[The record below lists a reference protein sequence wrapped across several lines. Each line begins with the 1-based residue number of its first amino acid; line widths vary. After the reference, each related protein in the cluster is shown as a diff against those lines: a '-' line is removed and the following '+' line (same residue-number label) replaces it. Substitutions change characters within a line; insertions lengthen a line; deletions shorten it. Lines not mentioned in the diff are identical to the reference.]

1 MSEPASTPR
10 PPAPTGIDWRTLH
23 IWQIQPLRDIMLI
36 AAVLG
41 VAYLGYL
48 LSIVTVPLLL
58 ALLLAYLVEPVVSR
72 VTRSG
77 HLSRP
82 FVAAALII
90 IALLAVA
97 TPVVLGLG
105 VGALQGAGYVQQQA
119 SNIQSLVRS
128 VEKPADAEL
137 ESRLPGPNWIKLRD
151 WIVDIKAEADMARAT
166 GNRGAT
172 DPAETPSPRPSPG
185 PTTPQG
191 SPPAPSTEPASPP
204 VITPPTTTTT
214 PEPNGPP
221 ENAERRSSRSAVLA
235 YQGIEWAVQS
245 IQKHGTELGA
255 TLLKTSA
262 GAITGGFGVVSWL
275 FMLGFGAFLTSFF
288 FFFVCCEYERVVK
301 FLKDAMP
308 EQNRE
313 RALLLASKMDRAI
326 SGFVRGRLTIC
337 AVLVAYYTLAYWAIG
352 TSVPLILG
360 PVVGLLTLI
369 PYVSGIGVPVAILLL
384 FLQPAD
390 NSIQSQM
397 LWIVGAP
404 IVVYAIGQFI
414 DDYIL
419 TPRIQGQNTGMDT
432 PTILFASIAGGV
444 LLGFYGLLLA
454 IPIAAC
460 VKITIQEVV
469 WPRFKAWREGKAA
482 DPLPLPTAPSA
493 AVVNAIRPPG
503 SPPVT
508 PS

>member
-1 MSEPASTPR
+1 MTEPGPTPR
-10 PPAPTGIDWRTLH
+10 PGIDWRTLH
-23 IWQIQPLRDIMLI
+23 IWQIQPLRDVMLI

-41 VAYLGYL
+41 VVYLGYL

-58 ALLLAYLVEPVVSR
+58 ALLLAYLVEPVVR
-72 VTRSG
+72 RITRSG

-90 IALLAVA
+90 IALIAVA

-119 SNIQSLVRS
+119 ANIQSLVRS
-128 VEKPADAEL
+128 VEKPADSEL
-137 ESRLPGPNWIKLRD
+137 EARLPGPNWIRLRD

-166 GNRGAT
+166 GNRGS
-172 DPAETPSPRPSPG
+172 AE
-185 PTTPQG
+185 
-191 SPPAPSTEPASPP
+191 PAPSPAQTPGTSPNTPRSPESPP
-204 VITPPTTTTT
+204 PTVDPAIPPVATPPAG
-214 PEPNGPP
+214 EPHAQPP
-221 ENAERRSSRSAVLA
+221 NSERRSSRSAVLA

-275 FMLGFGAFLTSFF
+275 FMVGFGAFLTSFF
-288 FFFVCCEYERVVK
+288 FFFVCSEYERIVK
-301 FLKDAMP
+301 FLHGALP

-313 RALLLASKMDRAI
+313 RTLVLAGKMDRAI

-360 PVVGLLTLI
+360 PIVGLLTLI

-390 NSIQSQM
+390 SSVQSHL
-397 LWIVGAP
+397 LWIIGAP
-404 IVVYAIGQFI
+404 IVVYSIGQFI

-460 VKITIQEVV
+460 VKITIQEIL
-469 WPRFKAWREGKAA
+469 WPRFNAWRDGRIA
-482 DPLPLPTAPSA
+482 DPLPLPSAPA
-493 AVVNAIRPPG
+493 HAVVDALRPPG
-503 SPPVT
+503 QPPVT